1 MKKNIGPNGLTSE
14 FYQTFK
20 EPVIIPIIYN
30 FKKKKKNREGSI
42 CQNISGDRYYLN
54 TKAGQKHQKKGA

>member
-30 FKKKKKNREGSI
+30 FKKKKKQRREYMPKYF
-42 CQNISGDRYYLN
+42 RRPVLP
-54 TKAGQKHQKKGA
+54 

>member
-20 EPVIIPIIYN
+20 EPVIIPIMHN
-30 FKKKKKNREGSI
+30 FFQKNRESI
-42 CQNISGDRYYLN
+42 YQNISGDQYCLN
-54 TKAGQKHQKKGA
+54 IKAGQKHQKKSA